1 MFDVFI
7 RTHFSAA
14 HYLRNYPGNC
24 EHLHG
29 HNWNV
34 EAVVRAEKL
43 NKIDVGID
51 FRDLKR
57 AVAGVLSEL
66 DHTNLNDHPEFKDK
80 NPSSERLAE
89 YIYKRLKEDLKHF
102 SGIDTVRVTVCET
115 PKTGV
120 TYWED
125 SDPERQNCSDTILNS
140 EF

>member
-1 MFDVFI
+1 MFDIFI
-7 RTHFSAA
+7 RNHFSAA

-29 HNWNV
+29 HNWDV
-34 EAVVRAEKL
+34 EVVVRAEKL
-43 NKIDVGID
+43 DKIDVGID
-51 FRDLKR
+51 FRDLKK

-66 DHTNLNDHPEFKDK
+66 DHTNLNDHPRFRDK

-89 YIYKRLKEDLKHF
+89 YIYSRVKEDLKPF
-102 SGIDTVRVTVCET
+102 GEIDLVRVTVCET

-125 SDPERQNCSDTILNS
+125 SDNLP
-140 EF
+140 

>member
-1 MFDVFI
+1 MFEVSI

-34 EAVVRAEKL
+34 EVVVRAEKL

-51 FRDLKR
+51 FRDLKK

-66 DHTNLNDHPEFKDK
+66 DH
-80 NPSSERLAE
+80 
-89 YIYKRLKEDLKHF
+89 
-102 SGIDTVRVTVCET
+102 
-115 PKTGV
+115 
-120 TYWED
+120 
-125 SDPERQNCSDTILNS
+125 
-140 EF
+140 